1 MKKTGYPYDQFQDW
15 LQTKHELSAITTVSY
30 ASQCRRI
37 ARSAGVDDVCNLK
50 LLSAIERDDV
60 EDFFCTQKNSKNMT
74 PFRRSW
80 RMFRDFLIERE
91 QLVLCSIE
99 LDDGW
104 EEVPS
109 EVAQAIRELDR
120 QDFAFRLIPSMKWD
134 KNEVISGI
142 TSDFAINVEVNGDPK
157 VVVLPT
163 EPLLTITMWAYPD
176 SVPTAENWIIPRE
189 PKSRH
194 PMSLTMLRKVAGII

>member
-1 MKKTGYPYDQFQDW
+1 MKKTGYPYDSFQEW
-15 LQTKHELSAITTVSY
+15 LQTKHNLSQITTVGY

-37 ARSAGVDDVCNLK
+37 IRSCGISDVQN
-50 LLSAIERDDV
+50 IELICQIDRDSI
-60 EDFFCTQKNSKNMT
+60 EDFLSSQKNTKNQT

-91 QLVLCSIE
+91 SVVLCSVE

-104 EEVPS
+104 EEVPPK
-109 EVAQAIRELDR
+109 VAEAIRELDN
-120 QDFAFRLIPSMKWD
+120 QDFAFRLIPLMKWD
-134 KNEVISGI
+134 KNETISKLTDG
-142 TSDFAINVEVNGDPK
+142 FAINVATDGENK

-163 EPLLTITMWAYPD
+163 APLLTITMWAYPD
-176 SVPTAENWIIPRE
+176 TVPTSDNWIIPRE

-194 PMSLTMLRKVAGII
+194 PMCLTMLRKVAGII